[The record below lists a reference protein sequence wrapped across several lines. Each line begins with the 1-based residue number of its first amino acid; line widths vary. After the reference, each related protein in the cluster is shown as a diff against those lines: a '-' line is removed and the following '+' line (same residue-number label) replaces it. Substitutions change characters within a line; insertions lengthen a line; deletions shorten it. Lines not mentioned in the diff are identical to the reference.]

1 VVKVLERLKMISV
14 NGYHIYRD
22 PTLVDNLVTIERS
35 ITHADGSVDVDKKI
49 LKDFE
54 VVRLFEGVLNE

>member
-1 VVKVLERLKMISV
+1 MISV

>member
-22 PTLVDNLVTIERS
+22 QTLVNNLVTIERS
-35 ITHADGSVDVDKKI
+35 IAHADGSVDVDKKI